1 MKLEETLSN
10 IEAGNMSYVKELCA
24 LNNERKALRNIVL
37 GARHRVRNMEELA
50 KESSGQH
57 TEGALMQAKHDL
69 DVIEYVI
76 NSYEVVIEEATEHDK
91 DGKG

>member
-10 IEAGNMSYVKELCA
+10 IEEGNMAYVKELCS

-50 KESSGQH
+50 KESSGH
-57 TEGALMQAKHDL
+57 FTEGALMQAKHDL
-69 DVIEYVI
+69 NVIEYVI
-76 NSYEVVIEEATEHDK
+76 NSYEVVIEEEE
-91 DGKG
+91 

>member
-37 GARHRVRNMEELA
+37 GARHRVKNMEELA
-50 KESSGQH
+50 EEYTGPI
-57 TEGALMQAKHDL
+57 TEEALEQAKHDL

-76 NSYEVVIEEATEHDK
+76 NSYGIKIEEAE
-91 DGKG
+91 

>member
-10 IEAGNMSYVKELCA
+10 IDAGNMTYVKELCA

-50 KESSGQH
+50 KESSGH
-57 TEGALMQAKHDL
+57 FTEGALMQAKHDL
-69 DVIEYVI
+69 EVIEFVI
-76 NSYEVVIEEATEHDK
+76 NSYEVEIEEAEHDK
-91 DGKG
+91 DSEG

>member
-10 IEAGNMSYVKELCA
+10 IEEGNMSYVKELCA
-24 LNNERKALRNIVL
+24 LNNERKALRNIVQ

-50 KESSGQH
+50 KESSGQL

-76 NSYEVVIEEATEHDK
+76 NSYGIKIEEAE
-91 DGKG
+91 

>member
-10 IEAGNMSYVKELCA
+10 IEEGSMSYVKELCA
-24 LNNERKALRNIVL
+24 LSNERKALRNIVL

-50 KESSGQH
+50 EESSGQL

-69 DVIEYVI
+69 EVMEYVI
-76 NSYEVVIEEATEHDK
+76 NSYEIEIGEE
-91 DGKG
+91 